1 MDPNTFPTKGNLI
14 LAKNSL
20 ALSRQGFEPDYG
32 ARPLRRTIR
41 AQVEDKAAELLL
53 TGALVKG
60 STAVVD
66 GDGDTLTVT
75 PEQAVPAVAD
85 HSSEPQTQQRSF

>member
-1 MDPNTFPTKGNLI
+1 MKALGVTLRFTDRALET
-14 LAKNSL
+14 LAD
-20 ALSRQGFEPDYG
+20 QGFDPDYG

-41 AQVEDKAAELLL
+41 AQVEDPAAELLL

-66 GDGDTLTVT
+66 TDGDTLTVS
-75 PEQAVPAVAD
+75 PENTAVPAVPEA
-85 HSSEPQTQQRSF
+85 